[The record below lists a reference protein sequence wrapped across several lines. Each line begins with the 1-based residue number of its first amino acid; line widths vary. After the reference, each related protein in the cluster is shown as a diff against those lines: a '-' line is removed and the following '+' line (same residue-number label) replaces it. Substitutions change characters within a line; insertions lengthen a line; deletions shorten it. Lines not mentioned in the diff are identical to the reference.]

1 MYIRWA
7 QFVKQ
12 DKMWT
17 NRGGV
22 ATGNKETGHEEHM
35 ANTDQYRAVCS
46 NKRQTYK
53 TWNHNNTG
61 MAARAEPM
69 TNDHVDQKIV

>member
-1 MYIRWA
+1 
-7 QFVKQ
+7 VKQ

-46 NKRQTYK
+46 NKRQT
-53 TWNHNNTG
+53 
-61 MAARAEPM
+61 
-69 TNDHVDQKIV
+69 